1 MRFQV
6 VVQLRAES
14 SEDFE
19 RMLALEEELIGG
31 LGDFAEVDGHDSG
44 QGEINLFVHTDE
56 PDLVFNRIR
65 TLPVARRMLP
75 ELAIAY
81 RRFDSDD
88 FKILFPEGLG
98 HFEVR

>member
-14 SEDFE
+14 CEDFE
-19 RMLALEEELIGG
+19 RMLALEEELTGG
-31 LGDFAEVDGHDSG
+31 LGDIAGVDGHDSG

-56 PDLVFNRIR
+56 PDLVFDRIR

-75 ELAIAY
+75 DLAIAY
-81 RRFDSDD
+81 RRFDSDEV
-88 FKILFPEGLG
+88 KILFPEGRG